1 MLNDSQ
7 EASSMNLIDRVK
19 LYTVEGSNGTLDVQ
33 LALTEAAAIELTRNQ
48 QGRPEGVTYTVTEIT
63 VRED

>member
-1 MLNDSQ
+1 
-7 EASSMNLIDRVK
+7 MNLIDRVK